1 MPLNLRLTAQ
11 VAEALLAAVPEGALL
26 VGADNRIV
34 AVNRGLVELAR
45 LQDVDTSSGAP
56 VEALAAAVAEQLP
69 SGSTSLRQLNRRQF
83 PRTAEVRFLDGRL
96 LRTNR
101 RPIDVAGERVGVLWL
116 AEDITEQRR
125 RETDLRRHI
134 HTLGELAR
142 ERSEF
147 TARASHELRTPL
159 ATILSFCDL
168 LAPPS
173 GEPLSAAQATYL
185 HTIRRNAQRM
195 QEMVD
200 GLLHAATAATASGGR
215 QETAYARVDMARLLG
230 RLTGE
235 LQPRAETAGLFLV
248 HDHEPGPPAYAD
260 RGLLENALAAL
271 LDNAVKFTPAGGT
284 VTVSAHP
291 YDEPD
296 GTGWEIS
303 VADTGIG
310 IPKEFQEEVFTEF
323 VRAPNARRGAYPGTG
338 LGLSAVRD
346 AVRLHDG
353 HVAVHG
359 GEGEGTA
366 VVVRLPMGRPAVG
379 VAAVSGPPSASA
391 AASEPGSGAG
401 SGAASAGRG

>member
-1 MPLNLRLTAQ
+1 MGASGSPGPSTGPSASAVPLNLRLTAQ

-26 VGADNRIV
+26 VGADERIV
-34 AVNRGLVELAR
+34 AVNRRFVELAR
-45 LQDVDTSSGAP
+45 LQDVDTSSGAA
-56 VEALAAAVAEQLP
+56 VDALAAAVAEQLP

-83 PRTAEVRFLDGRL
+83 PRTAEVRFLDGRVV
-96 LRTNR
+96 RTSR

-116 AEDITEQRR
+116 AEDITERRR

-134 HTLGELAR
+134 RTLGELAR

-185 HTIRRNAQRM
+185 DTIRRNAQRM

-200 GLLHAATAATASGGR
+200 GLLHAATATASGGR

-260 RGLLENALAAL
+260 RGHLENALAAL

-296 GTGWEIS
+296 GAGWEIS

-359 GEGEGTA
+359 GEGEGTV
-366 VVVRLPMGRPAVG
+366 VVVRLPMGRPAV
-379 VAAVSGPPSASA
+379 AAPA
-391 AASEPGSGAG
+391 
-401 SGAASAGRG
+401 AGRG